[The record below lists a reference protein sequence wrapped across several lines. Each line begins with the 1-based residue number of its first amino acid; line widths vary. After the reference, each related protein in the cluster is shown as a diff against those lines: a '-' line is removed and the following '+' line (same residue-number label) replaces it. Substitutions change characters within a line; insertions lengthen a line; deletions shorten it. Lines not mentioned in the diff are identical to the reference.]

1 MSVTIAPPAPLPQAA
16 QAELARA
23 FARLET
29 VSLAARLADAVG
41 QPIEA
46 LKARLPAPL
55 QAALD
60 GAVRRALKAAMAAAL
75 RSAPGRTPGP
85 LPAVWFHRGMAAAT
99 GAAGGAFG
107 LAGTLAELPLSTTLL
122 LRQIAAVA
130 AAEGEDLARPEAAAE
145 CLKVFALGGRSPGDD
160 AAESGYFA
168 VRVALA
174 EALKGAAGQGL
185 AGLVLPGF
193 LGAVAARFGGPVAL
207 KLSAQAA
214 PLVGAAAGAA
224 INLAFLEHFRAVA
237 EGHFAI
243 RRLER
248 AHGPAAVRAA
258 YAALAAARDAPFME
272 PPAASP
278 RPAYRG

>member
-1 MSVTIAPPAPLPQAA
+1 MSLPMPTPLPRAAALPEAA

-29 VSLAARLADAVG
+29 VSLAARLAHALG

-46 LKARLPAPL
+46 LKGRLPAAARSL
-55 QAALD
+55 LDAAL
-60 GAVRRALKAAMAAAL
+60 RAALQAAMAAAL
-75 RSAPGRTPGP
+75 RSGPARHAGP
-85 LPAVWFHRGMAAAT
+85 LPAAWFHRGMAAAS

-122 LRQIAAVA
+122 LRQIAAIA

-145 CLKVFALGGRSPGDD
+145 CLKVFALGGRDPGDD

-168 VRVALA
+168 VRLALA
-174 EALKGAAGQGL
+174 EALRGAAGQGL
-185 AGLVLPGF
+185 AGLLLPGF

-214 PLVGAAAGAA
+214 PLLGAAAGAA
-224 INLAFLEHFRAVA
+224 INLAFLEHFRGIA
-237 EGHFAI
+237 EGHFAL

-248 AHGPAAVRAA
+248 AHGAAAVRAA

-272 PPAASP
+272 PPAA
-278 RPAYRG
+278 